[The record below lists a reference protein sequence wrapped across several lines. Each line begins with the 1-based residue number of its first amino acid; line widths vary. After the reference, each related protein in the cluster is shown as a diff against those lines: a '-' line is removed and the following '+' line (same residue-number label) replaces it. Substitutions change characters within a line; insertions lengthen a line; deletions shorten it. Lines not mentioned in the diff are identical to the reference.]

1 MSIDLQTPGVH
12 HIALRVR
19 DFEVSRS
26 FYGKT
31 LGFPIVLELPNLFIF
46 LAGSTAV
53 AVRGPEAGTP
63 TDDRFNPFRVG
74 LDHVALGCAKPAEL
88 ERVATALARAEVP
101 STGVKLDEVLG
112 KRYVAFKDP
121 DGIAWEFYSAAN
133 PAVEAVEAYFDG
145 LRRKDLSQVPF
156 APSVSFESPLSPAIL
171 GVKAVTEFLS
181 GVFPALKDV
190 RVKQHI
196 VEDGYVATRFD
207 LETTFGVIPA
217 FDWFRVS
224 NGLIQE
230 LRPYFDPRPITD
242 AAA

>member
-1 MSIDLQTPGVH
+1 MSVDLQTTGVH

-19 DFEVSRS
+19 DLEKSRS

-31 LGFPIVLELPNLFIF
+31 LGLPIVLELPNFFIF

-53 AVRGPEAGTP
+53 AIRGPEADTP
-63 TDDRFNPFRVG
+63 KDDRFSPFRVG
-74 LDHVALGCAKPAEL
+74 LDHVALGCTKQPEL
-88 ERVATALARAEVP
+88 ERVAAALARADVP
-101 STGVKLDEVLG
+101 NTGVKLDEVLG

-121 DGIAWEFYSAAN
+121 EGIAWEFYSAAN

-156 APSVSFESPLSPAIL
+156 APSVSFESPLSPHIL

-230 LRPYFDPRPITD
+230 LRPYFDPRPMTNP
-242 AAA
+242 AA